1 VVLLTF
7 LDPVCTTDC
16 PLIAQ
21 EFRQAGQLL
30 GADSRQVELVA
41 IVANPVYHQVDDTR
55 AFDRQESLTEVADW
69 LYLTGSLPQLQQV
82 WKDYGI
88 AAQILAAGSM
98 VGHND
103 VAFVIDQAGRVRE
116 ELNTD
121 PGPGTT
127 ATKSPFAVLLADAAR
142 QYLRS
147 L

>member
-1 VVLLTF
+1 
-7 LDPVCTTDC
+7 VCTSDC

-30 GADSRQVELVA
+30 GAASRQVELVA
-41 IVANPVYHQVDDTR
+41 IVANPVYHQVADTQ
-55 AFDRQESLTEVADW
+55 AFDRQEYLTKVPDW
-69 LYLTGSLPQLQQV
+69 LYLTGSLPQLAQV

-88 AAQILAAGSM
+88 SAQILPAGSM
-98 VGHND
+98 IGHPD
-103 VAFVIDQAGRVRE
+103 IAFVIDQAGRVRE

-127 ATKSPFAVLLADAAR
+127 ATKSSFAVLLADAAR

-147 L
+147 S